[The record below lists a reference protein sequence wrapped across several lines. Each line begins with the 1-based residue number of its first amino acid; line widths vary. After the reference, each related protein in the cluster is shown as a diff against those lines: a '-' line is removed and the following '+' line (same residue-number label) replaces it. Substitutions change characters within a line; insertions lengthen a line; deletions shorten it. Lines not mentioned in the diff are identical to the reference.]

1 LNYDKIEINN
11 RDISTLEKR
20 YYKYLFS
27 SKKIKDTSERITGFI
42 SFFITYL
49 IIIPSGYSS
58 FENES
63 KMQFFIN
70 IAVYWPAWLLWFVLY
85 TIVQPRIDRYLR
97 KGKNFNNEA
106 ILKEKIEKLKVE
118 NRLLK
123 KTSYT
128 RSGRSSN
135 KTNHT
140 TPKSKDISSENIDS
154 SQPQGKEELNFELI
168 ENLND
173 IFKTNVEEEIV
184 SSLTEISEN
193 MEDIIYTKKPKEDY
207 IESAIIKKEIGLE
220 GELFILNY
228 ERNKLQRKGQLELSE
243 KVKHI
248 SVEYGDGYGYDIL
261 SFDENGNEKYIEV
274 KTTIQDLNTVF
285 YVSDSEYKKAS
296 TLKNYF
302 IYRVFNFDLETK
314 KGKLYIINTSKD
326 LKTYFITE
334 PVSFRFTPI
343 RF

>member
-1 LNYDKIEINN
+1 MNYDKIEINN

-27 SKKIKDTSERITGFI
+27 SNKIKDASERISGFI
-42 SFFITYL
+42 SFFVTYL
-49 IIIPSGYSS
+49 IVIPSLYSS
-58 FENES
+58 FDKES
-63 KMQFFIN
+63 KIEFLISVV
-70 IAVYWPAWLLWFVLY
+70 IYWPAWLLWFVLY
-85 TIVQPRIDRYLR
+85 TIIQPRIDLYLR
-97 KGKNFNNEA
+97 KGKNFDNQT
-106 ILKEKIEKLKVE
+106 ILKEKIDKLKVE

-123 KTSYT
+123 KSTYT
-128 RSGRSSN
+128 RTGRSSN
-135 KTNHT
+135 KIDQS

-154 SQPQGKEELNFELI
+154 NQPKNKEELNFELI

-173 IFKTNVEEEIV
+173 IFKTNVEDEITSSSTYEE
-184 SSLTEISEN
+184 EN
-193 MEDIIYTKKPKEDY
+193 GKDIIYTKKPNEDY

-228 ERNKLQRKGQLELSE
+228 ERNKLQRKGQMELSE

-285 YVSDSEYKKAS
+285 YMSDNEYKKAS
-296 TLKNYF
+296 TTKNYF

-326 LKTYFITE
+326 LKTYFNAE
-334 PVSFRFTPI
+334 PLSYKFTPT